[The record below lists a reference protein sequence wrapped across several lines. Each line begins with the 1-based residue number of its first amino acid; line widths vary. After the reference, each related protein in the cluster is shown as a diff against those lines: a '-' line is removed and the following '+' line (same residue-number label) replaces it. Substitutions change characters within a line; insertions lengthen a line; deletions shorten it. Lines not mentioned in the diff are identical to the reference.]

1 MAETILSTERRTSVA
16 GSAAAGSLPGP
27 VLAPAKIRVE
37 TISDYQAFL
46 DLEPVWNEVAEAAGL
61 DHPFLE
67 HAWVRTWWE
76 CFGGGST
83 LQILVLKA
91 GDQTMAIAPLILTR
105 IRMWGIKV
113 RRLGFFYNAHVPRAD
128 FLIAQRPEEVYRAIW
143 GHLHRSRGWDLLQL
157 CQLPEGSA
165 TLDAISAMA
174 GLDDCQIVTWLSGA
188 SPYLPL
194 GEPWSQYFDRLTSK
208 HRANLRNR
216 LKRLSAIGPVEVET
230 VTSGERLANALEA
243 GLKLEAAAWK
253 GEAHTA
259 ISCNPHVSRF
269 YSMLAER
276 TAERGWL
283 RLNFLQAGRESRRLR
298 LFSLLQEP
306 GPPAEVR
313 VRSGLRSLL
322 SIQPTHL
329 FGPAERVRARGEG
342 VRFSGRQCRLEVRVD
357 QGLQAPLLAVRLFEH
372 LQRASSSFRQ
382 VLARP
387 ISEARQP
394 PAIAQFCSPAG
405 RSRAG
410 RGELMYVSSWP
421 GLTVRELFRTRS
433 DRSMPYPLSSDNRL
447 SFCVARS
454 GIYHLFRALRFKK
467 GDVVLVPDYHSGNEV
482 SAIRAAGATI
492 VYYPILRN
500 LEPDLDALS
509 RLAKLNPR
517 VIYVIHYLGW
527 PQPMKEIAALCR
539 ERGSI
544 LIEDC
549 ALSLLSET
557 DQAARQFRRL
567 FGLLPVQDAAGAERR
582 SAGAEPQR
590 LGRTGGP
597 GAGALPPHRGR
608 RP

>member
-46 DLEPVWNEVAEAAGL
+46 DLEPVWNQVAEAAGL

-91 GDQTMAIAPLILTR
+91 GDQTVAIAPLILTR

-128 FLIAQRPEEVYRAIW
+128 FLVAQRPEEAYRAIW

-194 GEPWSQYFDRLTSK
+194 GEPWSQYFNRLTSK

-259 ISCNPHVSRF
+259 ISCNPHVSKF
-269 YSMLAER
+269 YSLLAER

-283 RLNFLQAGRESRRLR
+283 RLNFLQAGGSRVAFDYSLFYRNRVHLLKLGYDPAYAPYSPSNLLISLVLQSAFEREAREYDFLGDSADWKLQWTKDSRPHYWLFVFSNTFKGHLLHFVKSWLVPFLKRDSLQPLRNFVLR
-298 LFSLLQEP
+298 L
-306 GPPAEVR
+306 A
-313 VRSGLRSLL
+313 
-322 SIQPTHL
+322 
-329 FGPAERVRARGEG
+329 ARARVEG
-342 VRFSGRQCRLEVRVD
+342 
-357 QGLQAPLLAVRLFEH
+357 
-372 LQRASSSFRQ
+372 
-382 VLARP
+382 
-387 ISEARQP
+387 
-394 PAIAQFCSPAG
+394 
-405 RSRAG
+405 
-410 RGELMYVSSWP
+410 
-421 GLTVRELFRTRS
+421 
-433 DRSMPYPLSSDNRL
+433 N
-447 SFCVARS
+447 
-454 GIYHLFRALRFKK
+454 
-467 GDVVLVPDYHSGNEV
+467 
-482 SAIRAAGATI
+482 
-492 VYYPILRN
+492 
-500 LEPDLDALS
+500 
-509 RLAKLNPR
+509 
-517 VIYVIHYLGW
+517 
-527 PQPMKEIAALCR
+527 
-539 ERGSI
+539 
-544 LIEDC
+544 
-549 ALSLLSET
+549 
-557 DQAARQFRRL
+557 
-567 FGLLPVQDAAGAERR
+567 
-582 SAGAEPQR
+582 
-590 LGRTGGP
+590 
-597 GAGALPPHRGR
+597 
-608 RP
+608 